1 MSESF
6 EINKKRL
13 ELSEHEIQTKDEKI
27 QSLTEENKLNKIEIQ
42 KCGVNIKLFQE
53 KMFAEMKILI
63 DEKTNLERD

>member
-13 ELSEHEIQTKDEKI
+13 ELSGHEIQTKDEKI
-27 QSLTEENKLNKIEIQ
+27 QSLIEENKLNKIEIQ